1 MDEPL
6 SNPDTKLRE
15 DARNCIREVLRQS
28 PDSRSYRVQGGP
40 PLATAPYP
48 VNPPYPPL
56 RSNQPAAS
64 AASRCRQTA
73 NSHEQDHPM
82 SSAAQRRAV
91 HEITQQFHETSY
103 INPLVFFPHRLRCT
117 SALGLRLARRT

>member
-1 MDEPL
+1 MFVSVLRRPLRRGSDLAADRWREEYRMDEPL

-64 AASRCRQTA
+64 AASRCPTDG
-73 NSHEQDHPM
+73 EQP
-82 SSAAQRRAV
+82 
-91 HEITQQFHETSY
+91 
-103 INPLVFFPHRLRCT
+103 
-117 SALGLRLARRT
+117 